1 MLLFLDRTLSLRIR
15 GYYSLWQGIP
25 AHFCSEKG
33 YSPPHLPHCCQCG
46 IRFDLTG
53 FQSLLLTGSHCFLFH
68 SLIRC
73 FISGGSCT
81 LTCTARS
88 QDRRLRAS
96 PLGVSPLAAWPCGLQ
111 PSHPLC
117 GVANISQN
125 SLTIKYYRNSPD
137 STSINKSCHHFIRIA
152 ATIFHIA
159 GHDDLRHASFSEIRR
174 ETEHHL
180 VLEISHA
187 QRSILDEQTSGNP
200 YICPN

>member
-33 YSPPHLPHCCQCG
+33 CSPPHLLPHCCG
-46 IRFDLTG
+46 RIRFDLTG

-117 GVANISQN
+117 GVAIISL
-125 SLTIKYYRNSPD
+125 LTFDKYIRITPD
-137 STSINKSCHHFIRIA
+137 STSIILVIISYASQRLLDWQS
-152 ATIFHIA
+152 A
-159 GHDDLRHASFSEIRR
+159 GHDDVRHASFSEIRR
-174 ETEHHL
+174 ETGFPL
-180 VLEISHA
+180 A
-187 QRSILDEQTSGNP
+187 
-200 YICPN
+200 